1 MQDSVQMKSL
11 AVGTT
16 LCNGKYVIEKVLGE
30 GGFGIT
36 YYARHTMLDHCYA
49 IKEFFISG
57 KCIRDTVHHSISL
70 QDLSPQMFQKYRD
83 RFVDEAKTLI
93 ELNHPGIVKVVDIF
107 EENSTSYIVMDFVQG
122 ETIQHKVDN
131 GGRLEYGLTVNYM
144 AQLTDAVG
152 YIHSKHVL
160 HRDIKPD
167 NVIITPDNRVVLI
180 DFGSAREFVND
191 EFQKHTTILTKG
203 YAPPEQYTSTSKKGN
218 YSDIYSLGAVFY
230 FCLTGIKPLDAAARS
245 IEELPSPKSIYPD
258 IPADADRTIMK
269 AMQMKPVHR
278 HQSAA
283 EFIDDLL
290 GGKAD
295 DEVIVTPPV
304 PPVPPASVKNNAS
317 NAAKTAL
324 IPADG
329 VKEKKSSLL
338 WLWILLAILA
348 LIAAAG
354 AFYLISNKP
363 DQKEVKSEIKKDNT
377 ETVLQAADST
387 EALQDVQTES
397 PAADID
403 DNAEVTKK
411 NEQETAS
418 EKVTE
423 PVEKVVAPVKDNPEP
438 KKTEPKKTE
447 PKVQEKIE
455 EVSEKPATETVKPQ
469 TSSSPVNL
477 YANGQKMYVKNK
489 LTHKQ
494 NTFTVEVSAD
504 SGLDAAKISCMND
517 WYKADLDASSGVLSI
532 SVDENT
538 LDKSREGQITVA
550 VGNEEVYIHLNQD
563 GRPNRIVSNE
573 WYSKLTSLLA
583 NPDLEVDGD
592 KYRGSLVEQVKRDG
606 AGIYLWPHGVIYVG
620 EWTRDHKQGKGID
633 IMPKGLEFAG
643 LTGCR
648 IVVSDF
654 SNGARNGYMSC
665 YNARGVLIY
674 EGPVSAGRAT
684 STYPASSPNLDKRF
698 DYIADSSGYYIGET
712 LKGQKHGYGLYVTS
726 SGNAWIGNWS
736 RDKKLDGRFF

>member
-1 MQDSVQMKSL
+1 MKSL
-11 AVGTT
+11 AIGTT

-57 KCIRDTVHHSISL
+57 KCVRDTLHHSISL

-93 ELNHPGIVKVVDIF
+93 ELNHPGVVKVVDIF

-122 ETIQHKVDN
+122 ETIQHKVERD
-131 GGRLEYGLTVNYM
+131 GRLEYGLTVNYM

-152 YIHSKHVL
+152 YIHGKHVL

-203 YAPPEQYTSTSKKGN
+203 YAPPEQYTSASKKGN

-258 IPADADRTIMK
+258 IPSDADRTIMK

-290 GGKAD
+290 GRTEDEEVVPVHSAKRNVGGEVQPDHTVPSETGK
-295 DEVIVTPPV
+295 
-304 PPVPPASVKNNAS
+304 
-317 NAAKTAL
+317 
-324 IPADG
+324 
-329 VKEKKSSLL
+329 KKSSLL
-338 WLWILLAILA
+338 WLWILLAFIA
-348 LIAAAG
+348 LAAG
-354 AFYLISNKP
+354 VGVFYILSDSGAGQEIDEKSEDEIVEISQPVTDYADSLTTTQTELKTEDVQKP
-363 DQKEVKSEIKKDNT
+363 AETPDKDEPVEVDEKVIESADKEVPKATEKVEHKKPEPQQSESRKT
-377 ETVLQAADST
+377 ETV
-387 EALQDVQTES
+387 
-397 PAADID
+397 
-403 DNAEVTKK
+403 
-411 NEQETAS
+411 
-418 EKVTE
+418 EKVSAK
-423 PVEKVVAPVKDNPEP
+423 PV
-438 KKTEPKKTE
+438 
-447 PKVQEKIE
+447 
-455 EVSEKPATETVKPQ
+455 TETIQPQ
-469 TSSSPVNL
+469 TSSAAVNL
-477 YANGQKMYVKNK
+477 YANGQKMYVKNNLSHSK
-489 LTHKQ
+489 GS
-494 NTFTVEVSAD
+494 FTVEISAD
-504 SGLDAAKISCMND
+504 SGLNGAKVSCMDD
-517 WYKADLDASSGVLSI
+517 WYKAALDASTGAMTVSF
-532 SVDENT
+532 DENASE
-538 LDKSREGQITVA
+538 KSRNGQITVTL
-550 VGNEEVYIHLNQD
+550 GNEEVYVQINQN
-563 GRPNRIVSNE
+563 GRPNNIASNQ
-573 WYSKLTSLLA
+573 WYTKLTELLA

-592 KYRGSLVEQVKRDG
+592 KYRGSLVQQVKREG
-606 AGIYLWPHGVIYVG
+606 AGIYLWPQGIIYVG
-620 EWTRDHKQGKGID
+620 EWTNDHKQGKGID

-643 LTGCR
+643 LSGCR

-654 SNGARNGYMSC
+654 SNGTRNGYMSC
-665 YNARGVLIY
+665 YNSRGVLLY
-674 EGPVSAGRAT
+674 EGPVNAGRPSAA
-684 STYPASSPNLDKRF
+684 YPASSPNLNKRF
-698 DYIADSSGYYIGET
+698 DYIVDGSGYFIGET
-712 LKGQKHGYGLYVTS
+712 LNGQKHGYGVYVTS
-726 SGNAWIGNWS
+726 SGNAWVGNWS